1 MASVDV
7 VIPVLNEEHSLPG
20 CIEALSAFLGSE
32 LAAHTWR
39 IVITDN
45 GSTDAT
51 LEVAEGYAERHA
63 GTVACLHLDQRG
75 RGRALRRAWLE
86 SDADVL
92 TYMDV
97 DLSTGLDAF
106 PALVAAIADEGY
118 DVATGSRLKRGA
130 RTTRSLKRES
140 ISRSYNLLIKAMF
153 QTRFSD
159 AQCGFKAISRSAARI
174 LVPAIENNH
183 WFFDTELLILAEK
196 RGFRVKDIPVTWS
209 EDPDTRVKIAST
221 VMEDLKGLA
230 RLRLGGIPAI
240 SREGPAASPI
250 ASDGQVE

>member
-1 MASVDV
+1 MAAVDV

-20 CIEALSAFLGSE
+20 CIDALSAFLGSE

-39 IVITDN
+39 IVIADN

-51 LEVAEGYAERHA
+51 LDVAKGYAERQPEA
-63 GTVACLHLDQRG
+63 VAYLHLDQRG

-118 DVATGSRLKRGA
+118 DVATGTRLKRGA
-130 RTTRSLKRES
+130 KTTRSLKRES
-140 ISRSYNLLIKAMF
+140 ISRSYNLLIKALF

-159 AQCGFKAISRSAARI
+159 AQCGFKALSRSAVRA

-221 VMEDLKGLA
+221 VMEDLRGLA
-230 RLRLGGIPAI
+230 RLRLGGIPVI
-240 SREGPAASPI
+240 SRDGSTSGPI
-250 ASDGQVE
+250 AGGGRAE